1 MPKRNRRRSP
11 LLWWDLAGAAVAVTV
26 TVLYAVDRSTDEGWR
41 LPITSNDIQFLLTML
56 VAAALYV
63 TLGRASVR
71 RSLRGEQLVPTDIVF
86 IVVFAAVTGFGV
98 LLWPSFAT
106 LQVIGYPL
114 AWTVMR
120 TYRQAVI
127 ANLTLAFA
135 VFLGL
140 WGAYVRLGVDAPLR
154 DAGFIAGVSLAFSLA
169 MGTWITRISD
179 QGERYRALA
188 EQLQASQDEVAELS
202 TLAGAAEERNRLS
215 RELHDTL
222 TQTLTGLTML
232 AEQSRRSLE
241 SGNVTQALGQTGRI
255 EEAARY
261 ALGEARALVATN
273 WPLGEGS
280 LGQSLERIVTRLR
293 DDTGL
298 TVHLRIDPDA
308 VANLDREIEVVLLR
322 AAQEGL
328 ANARKHAQAS
338 SVWLTIEATPDV
350 TVLTVEDDGTGLP
363 EHPTRNGFGLTGMR
377 DRVRLVSGE
386 VDVGP
391 SPHGGAKF
399 EVRIPRAR
407 AAGRAEHP
415 AAERAG
421 DSE

>member
-1 MPKRNRRRSP
+1 MPKRSRRRSP

-26 TVLYAVDRSTDEGWR
+26 IVLYSVDRSALDGWR
-41 LPITSNDIQFLLTML
+41 LPITSNDIGSLLTIL
-56 VAAALYV
+56 AAGTLYV
-63 TLGRASVR
+63 LLGRSSLR
-71 RSLRGEQLVPTDIVF
+71 RSLRGEPLVSADAAF
-86 IVVFAAVTGFGV
+86 IGAFAAVTGLGV
-98 LLWPSFAT
+98 FLWPSFAT

-114 AWTVMR
+114 AWIVMR

-127 ANLTLAFA
+127 ANLALAFA

-169 MGTWITRISD
+169 MGTWITRIAD

-188 EQLQASQDEVAELS
+188 EQLQASQHEVAELS
-202 TLAGAAEERNRLS
+202 ALAGAAEERNRLS

-280 LGQSLERIVTRLR
+280 LAQSLERIVTRLR
-293 DDTGL
+293 DDAGL
-298 TVHLRIDPDA
+298 TVHLRVAPDA
-308 VANLDREIEVVLLR
+308 VENLPREIEVVLLR

-338 SVWLTIEATPDV
+338 TVWLTIDV
-350 TVLTVEDDGTGLP
+350 ASDATVLTVDDDGTGLP
-363 EHPTRNGFGLTGMR
+363 ENPTRNGFGLTGMR
-377 DRVRLVSGE
+377 DRVRLVNGE
-386 VDVGP
+386 VEVGS
-391 SPHGGAKF
+391 SPHGGTTF
-399 EVRIPRAR
+399 EVRIPRQR
-407 AAGRAEHP
+407 VEQP
-415 AAERAG
+415 AAERVG